1 MAERPDQSGPVA
13 VYGATGYTGRLVA
26 AELDRRGAECVL
38 AGRSAEKLNA
48 LASDLGGDARTAAVS
63 LDDPS
68 GLRELLEPCAAVIAC
83 AGPFT
88 VHGEPVVAAAADTGT
103 HYLDTTGEQGFMR
116 MVFERYGSAASRNG
130 AILVPAMGFDYVPGD
145 MIAALTAADMGPL
158 DELALAYSVRGF
170 GMSRGT
176 MHSGLLIVGGGAV
189 EYRDGALRPTSG
201 SIDRGTWEFPPPVG
215 DQRMLRYPGGE
226 QITVPRHVDTRSV
239 STMFSAATVLPSKRL
254 APAAPFLM
262 PVIELAMRTPL
273 RRAGDALIA
282 RLPEGPDDG
291 ARRASRFMISC
302 EARAGATRRRGTA
315 TGVDVYGLTAFAI
328 VHGALRAAAP
338 GYEERGALAP
348 SQAFDPAEFLS
359 TLGEFGVDHEVDPQ
373 PEAVGAAREQRG

>member
-1 MAERPDQSGPVA
+1 MVERPDQSGPIA
-13 VYGATGYTGRLVA
+13 VYGATGYTGRLIA
-26 AELDRRGAECVL
+26 AELHRRGAECVL
-38 AGRSAEKLNA
+38 AGRSAEKLSA
-48 LASDLGGDARTAAVS
+48 LASELGGDPRTAAVS

-68 GLRELLEPCAAVIAC
+68 ALRALLEQCAAVIAC

-88 VHGEPVVAAAADTGT
+88 AHGEPVVAAAADTGT

-116 MVFERYGSAASRNG
+116 MVFERYGGAASRNG
-130 AILVPAMGFDYVPGD
+130 SILAPAMGFDYVPGD
-145 MIAALTAADMGPL
+145 MLAALTAAGMGPL

-170 GMSRGT
+170 GPSRGT
-176 MHSGLLIVGGGAV
+176 MRTALLAAGGDDV

-215 DQRMLRYPGGE
+215 DQRMVRYPGGE
-226 QITVPRHVDTRSV
+226 QITVPRHVDTRGV
-239 STMFSAATVLPSKRL
+239 STMFSAATVLPSKHL

-262 PVIELAMRTPL
+262 PVVELAMRTPL
-273 RRAGDALIA
+273 RRAGDALVS
-282 RLPEGPDDG
+282 RLREGPHED

-328 VHGALRAAAP
+328 VHAALLTAAP

-348 SQAFDPAEFLS
+348 SQAFDPAEFLAA
-359 TLGEFGVDHEVDPQ
+359 LGEFGVDHEVDPL
-373 PEAVGAAREQRG
+373 PEASVAAREQRG